1 MAEHRAHTPP
11 SNEPASTA
19 QLLSR
24 LTNQSSDLVRHEVA
38 LAKVELAEK
47 AKGVGI
53 GAGVFGVAGLLGF
66 FGVAT
71 LVAAAV
77 LAVAEGLPPWL
88 AALIVGVAILG
99 LAGLAALLGKQKVSA
114 ATPPVPTEAIE
125 NVKLD
130 LAEVK
135 EARHREH

>member
-1 MAEHRAHTPP
+1 MAERRAYPP
-11 SNEPASTA
+11 PDSDSPSTG
-19 QLLSR
+19 QLLNR
-24 LTNQSSDLVRHEVA
+24 LTSQSSELVRHELE
-38 LAKVELAEK
+38 LAKVEITQK
-47 AKGVGI
+47 ARGLGI
-53 GAGVFGVAGLLGF
+53 GAGAFGTAGLLAY

-71 LVAAAV
+71 LIAAAV
-77 LAVAEGLPPWL
+77 LGLAEGLPAWL
-88 AALIVGVAILG
+88 AALIVAVTILALAGVA
-99 LAGLAALLGKQKVSA
+99 ALVGKKKVSA

>member
-1 MAEHRAHTPP
+1 MAERRAYPP
-11 SNEPASTA
+11 PDSDSPSTA
-19 QLLSR
+19 QLLNR
-24 LTNQSSDLVRHEVA
+24 LTSQSSELVRHELE
-38 LAKVELAEK
+38 LAKVEITQK
-47 AKGVGI
+47 TKGLGI
-53 GAGVFGVAGLLGF
+53 GAGAFGTAGLLAF

-71 LVAAAV
+71 LIAAAV
-77 LAVAEGLPPWL
+77 LGLAEGLPAWL
-88 AALIVGVAILG
+88 AALIVAVTILALAGVA
-99 LAGLAALLGKQKVSA
+99 ALVGKKKVSA